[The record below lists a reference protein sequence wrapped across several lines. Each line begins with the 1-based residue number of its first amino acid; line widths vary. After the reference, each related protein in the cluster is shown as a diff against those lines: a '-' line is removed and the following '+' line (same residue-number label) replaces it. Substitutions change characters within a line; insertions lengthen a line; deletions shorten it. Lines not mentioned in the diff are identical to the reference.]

1 MLGEDRLTCLLGGL
15 YKHLYPTEKMS
26 KIIVYTLLFFSAC
39 FQQKPAPDTVE
50 SWLEQTFPGQFQ
62 VENAYLEMP
71 AYSIPTDSM
80 WQALLTDKSNP
91 EVQFR
96 LFWKE
101 GIRDFGLR
109 PEQVRETHE
118 YAKECVAKSPELY
131 KLLNSYQLDSFSV
144 CIIDSRMI
152 YIQVFSES
160 APANRERIYA
170 AVKNAFIAKGEDP
183 NTQITIEIMEPLAY
197 RTKYQELIPSG
208 HWLLYPDWQK
218 ENEIMSICF
227 HWRNA
232 TTALP
237 YYGSWKANPAG
248 KRNVQYRENARRLA
262 QAWAA
267 NHIPKPFFIDTGNPI
282 EFEFSKHLEEAT
294 LQIEPMDSPA
304 IRYAFPYFDRSPQTE
319 ETKPKGY
326 VTGIYYPDNGRMIKI
341 QTEKA
346 DARLIKHPL

>member
-1 MLGEDRLTCLLGGL
+1 
-15 YKHLYPTEKMS
+15 MS
-26 KIIVYTLLFFSAC
+26 KTIVYTFLAFLLSDC
-39 FQQKPAPDTVE
+39 FQQKPAPDTIE

-91 EVQFR
+91 EIQFR

-101 GIRDFGLR
+101 GIPDFGLR
-109 PEQVRETHE
+109 PEQVQETHE
-118 YAKECVAKSPELY
+118 YAEECVGKSHELY
-131 KLLNSYQLDSFSV
+131 KLLNSYHLDSFSV
-144 CIIDSRMI
+144 CIIDYRMI
-152 YIQVFSES
+152 YIQVFAAP

-170 AVKNAFIAKGEDP
+170 AIKNAFIAKGEGPD
-183 NTQITIEIMEPLAY
+183 TQITIEIMEPSAY

-227 HWRNA
+227 HWKNA
-232 TTALP
+232 TTTLP
-237 YYGSWKANPAG
+237 YYGSWKANPVS
-248 KRNVQYRENARRLA
+248 KHSVQYRENARRLA
-262 QAWAA
+262 QGWAA
-267 NHIPKPFFIDTGNPI
+267 KHIPTPI
-282 EFEFSKHLEEAT
+282 FLDSGYSLEFEFSKHLYEAR
-294 LQIEPMDSPA
+294 LQIQPLDTPA
-304 IRYAFPYFDRSPQTE
+304 IRFAFPYYKQKP
-319 ETKPKGY
+319 ETVGSKPKGY
-326 VTGIYYPDNGRMIKI
+326 VTGIYYPDDGRFLKI